1 MLAADSFLG
10 DVCLALF
17 SKYSGAGNDF
27 VIVRA
32 EEVGLRDA
40 AALAERI
47 CSRRWGVGVDGLILI
62 RRMSNEVSRI
72 RFFNPDGSEFGTC
85 GNGTRCA
92 ARYATDRGLT
102 GAESILVTDD
112 GEIRARVSGN
122 QVDLD
127 YALDPEVLMKLE
139 VTVDGSP
146 RPAWLVAMGT
156 PHLVVEVED
165 VEVSDFQGLGAEL
178 RSHPHIGPEGAN
190 VDLVS
195 AGDGGLV
202 IRTFERGVEGET
214 QACGSGCMAAAF
226 ALREAGAIQTP
237 VELVTRSGSVL
248 RVDFFDE
255 GLIRLGGP
263 ADHIFDG
270 VLPDQPI

>member
-1 MLAADSFLG
+1 M
-10 DVCLALF
+10 ALF

-27 VIVRA
+27 VIVRG

-40 AALAERI
+40 SALAQRI

-62 RRMSNEVSRI
+62 RTLSEEFVRI

-92 ARYATDRGLT
+92 ARYANDRGLT
-102 GAESILVTDD
+102 GPELMLNTDD
-112 GEIRARVSGN
+112 GDIRARVSGN
-122 QVDLD
+122 QVALD
-127 YALDPEVLMKLE
+127 YALDAEVVMHLE
-139 VTVDGSP
+139 VAVEGSP
-146 RPAWLVAMGT
+146 RPAWLVRMGT

-165 VEVSDFQGLGAEL
+165 IELDDFDAACRPL
-178 RSHPHIGPEGAN
+178 RSHPDLGPDGAN
-190 VDLVS
+190 VDTVS
-195 AGDGGLV
+195 VEEDSLV

-214 QACGSGCMAAAF
+214 LACGSGCMAAAF
-226 ALREAGAIQTP
+226 ALREAGVVTTP
-237 VELVTRSGSVL
+237 VGLRTRSGALLEVDVL
-248 RVDFFDE
+248 E
-255 GLIRLGGP
+255 HGLIRLAGP

>member
-1 MLAADSFLG
+1 M
-10 DVCLALF
+10 ALF

-27 VIVRA
+27 VIVRG

-40 AALAERI
+40 TALARRI
-47 CSRRWGVGVDGLILI
+47 CSRRWGVGVDGLILVRSLSEEFI
-62 RRMSNEVSRI
+62 RI

-92 ARYATDRGLT
+92 ARYSHDRGLT
-102 GAESILVTDD
+102 GPELMIHTDD
-112 GEIRARVSGN
+112 GEVRARVAGS

-127 YALDPEVLMKLE
+127 YALDAKIEMRLE
-139 VTVDGSP
+139 LEVDGSP
-146 RPAWLVAMGT
+146 RPAWLVWMGT

-165 VEVSDFQGLGAEL
+165 VELDEFDEVCAPL
-178 RSHPHIGPEGAN
+178 RSHPEIGPEGAN

-195 AGDGGLV
+195 VGDGELL

-214 QACGSGCMAAAF
+214 LACGSGCMATAF
-226 ALREAGAIQTP
+226 AFADAGVIETP
-237 VELVTRSGSVL
+237 VELRTRSGTVL
-248 RVDFFDE
+248 RVDILEE